1 MATLN
6 LTSLDPSL
14 RPIDPDPTIQ
24 DCGDGFVQ
32 NEEEDVSPLSPE
44 SFRDPNDEYIPQT
57 SRLTETERREASQGA
72 AELHAHIQRLW
83 QEMTSAHEEAR
94 AIHAY
99 SMEIV
104 DGFERELTYF
114 TQSSFSFS
122 PEDARA
128 NYLDWAERHAAHRS
142 EIQENTDRITRCYY
156 KMRAVYQEARAAY
169 AAYWNRYSYDA
180 LPFASDSSALL
191 EEMRKDGPPD
201 RLIFAEAHYYEQ
213 GHRAEL
219 QMNILPSLSKLP
231 DERRR
236 VLWSAASRSTL
247 DSEFM
252 RAQYQEI
259 RSRQDRLIE
268 LLRSEDARKER
279 ELEATE
285 GAIRVRIEEQRR

>member
-24 DCGDGFVQ
+24 EYGDGLVQ

-94 AIHAY
+94 DIQAY
-99 SMEIV
+99 YLGVV
-104 DGFERELTYF
+104 DGFEGELTYF

-122 PEDARA
+122 LEDAHK
-128 NYLDWAERHAAHRS
+128 NYLDWVERHAAHSS

-156 KMRAVYQEARAAY
+156 KMRAAYQEARVAY

-180 LPFASDSSALL
+180 LPFANDSSALL
-191 EEMRKDGPPD
+191 EEMRKDYPPSYS
-201 RLIFAEAHYYEQ
+201 IFIEARYYEQ
-213 GHRAEL
+213 GHRAKL
-219 QMNILPSLSKLP
+219 QMDILPSLSKLP

-236 VLWSAASRSTL
+236 VSWSAVSQSTL
-247 DSEFM
+247 ESEFM
-252 RAQYQEI
+252 RAQYHEI

-279 ELEATE
+279 ELEETE
-285 GAIRVRIEEQRR
+285 GAIRSRIEEQLH